1 MGADASIRIKLGEVE
16 VEYKGDETFLK
27 KELLETVKELL
38 ELQEKHPTTNGA
50 GSGDTG
56 GHGKDTGGHGK
67 FDHST
72 DTIAT
77 VLGSKS
83 GPDLIMAAAAH
94 LHFVQGKQKFT
105 RQEIIAEMRAAP
117 GHYKESY
124 NKNLTNYL
132 ERLTS
137 SQRLRLLSEDTY
149 ALSADERKKLEAKL
163 AEAS

>member
-50 GSGDTG
+50 DSGDTG

-77 VLGSKS
+77 ILGSKS
-83 GPDLIMAAAAH
+83 GPDLVMAAAAH
-94 LHFVQGKQKFT
+94 LHFVQAKQKFT
-105 RQEIIAEMRAAP
+105 RQEILAEMRAAP

-124 NKNLTNYL
+124 NGNLTKSL
-132 ERLTS
+132 ASLTS
-137 SQRLRLLSEDTY
+137 SQRLRLVSSDTF
-149 ALSADERKKLEAKL
+149 ALAADERKTLEVRL